1 MAGTDPAGA
10 AAGEAVRADAS
21 TPPILISA
29 TELSRALRT
38 PGLVVL
44 DATVL
49 LAPPRFDGDY
59 SVRTGAER
67 FAAGHIPG
75 ARHAD
80 LLEDLSDAGSPTH
93 FAHLDADRLGA
104 ALARLGVEPGTRVV
118 AYDSEG
124 GFWSAR
130 LWWVLRTAGIAA
142 QVLDGGFAAW
152 LGAGL
157 AVAAGWP
164 EPWQAAQPWQPD
176 VDPHA
181 WIDKPAVEAIVL
193 GHRQGQ
199 LVCALGADSFEG
211 RVPTRYARRGHIP
224 GSLSMP
230 AHALFGSDQRY
241 LDPARI
247 RASYAE
253 LLRSP
258 VRPIVLYC
266 GGGISAAASAL
277 ALALAGESSIAIY
290 DGSLEEWAADPGLP
304 LEARRSATG
313 GA

>member
-1 MAGTDPAGA
+1 MTGPEPSGGTGA
-10 AAGEAVRADAS
+10 DAVHGVDRVPSPLVSAAGLARQAQA
-21 TPPILISA
+21 
-29 TELSRALRT
+29 

-59 SVRTGAER
+59 TVLSGAQR
-67 FAAGHIPG
+67 FATGHIPG

-80 LLEDLSDAGSPTH
+80 LLEDLSDPRSPTH
-93 FAHLDADRLGA
+93 FAHLDAARLGA
-104 ALARLGVEPGTRVV
+104 ALACLGVARGTRVV
-118 AYDSEG
+118 TYDAEG

-152 LGAGL
+152 KAAGL
-157 AVAAGWP
+157 PVATGAAA
-164 EPWQAAQPWQPD
+164 PWQAVQPWQPE
-176 VDPHA
+176 VDDRA
-181 WIDKPAVEAIVL
+181 WIDKAAVEAIVL
-193 GHRQGQ
+193 GRREGQ
-199 LVCALGADSFEG
+199 LVCALGTDSYAG

-224 GSLSMP
+224 GSLNLP
-230 AHALFGSDQRY
+230 AHALFGPDQRY
-241 LDPARI
+241 LDPVRI
-247 RASYAE
+247 RAAFAD

-277 ALALAGESSIAIY
+277 ALALIGELSIAIY
-290 DGSLEEWAADPGLP
+290 DGSLEEWAADPALP
-304 LEARRSATG
+304 LTTSEDTAAGT
-313 GA
+313 